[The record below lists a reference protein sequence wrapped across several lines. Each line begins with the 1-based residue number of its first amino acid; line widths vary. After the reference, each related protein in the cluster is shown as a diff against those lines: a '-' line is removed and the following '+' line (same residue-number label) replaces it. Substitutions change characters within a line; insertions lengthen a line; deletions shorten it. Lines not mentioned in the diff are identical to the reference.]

1 MNAEPEPQSANELRR
16 AFDEMFTRSAEARD
30 ERAVEVL
37 SIRAGMTRMVL
48 PVLSIRAVQ
57 LCPEIA
63 TVPSG
68 VPSLLG
74 VSGLRGSVVAMYSLA
89 QLIGGAKAP
98 VGGAWVA
105 LCGDGTVGL
114 VFDELFG
121 HERLTQAE
129 LLPGEGEAS
138 RRFVEI
144 NGTPHVLV
152 DVKALLKAITA
163 KE

>member
-1 MNAEPEPQSANELRR
+1 MNAEPESQSAIELRR
-16 AFDEMFTRSAEARD
+16 AFDEMFTRSAETRD

-37 SIRAGMTRMVL
+37 SIRAGEARMAL

-57 LCPEIA
+57 LCPEVA
-63 TVPSG
+63 AVPS
-68 VPSLLG
+68 VAPSLLG
-74 VSGLRGSVVAMYSLA
+74 VSGVRGAVVAMYSLA
-89 QLIGGAKAP
+89 HVLGGAKTPA
-98 VGGAWVA
+98 GGAWVA

-121 HERLTQAE
+121 HERLTQGE

-138 RRFVEI
+138 RGFVEI

>member
-1 MNAEPEPQSANELRR
+1 MSAESEAQSAEEFRR
-16 AFDEMFTRSAEARD
+16 AFDEMFTRPAQARD

-37 SIRAGMTRMVL
+37 SIRAGEARMAL

-57 LCPEIA
+57 LCPEVAALPSTA
-63 TVPSG
+63 T
-68 VPSLLG
+68 SLVG
-74 VSGLRGSVVAMYSLA
+74 VSGVRGSVVAMYSLA
-89 QLIGGAKAP
+89 HVLGGSKTP
-98 VGGAWVA
+98 SGGAWVA
-105 LCGDGTVGL
+105 LCGDGSIGL

-121 HERLTQAE
+121 HERLTQGE

-144 NGTPHVLV
+144 SGTPHVLV